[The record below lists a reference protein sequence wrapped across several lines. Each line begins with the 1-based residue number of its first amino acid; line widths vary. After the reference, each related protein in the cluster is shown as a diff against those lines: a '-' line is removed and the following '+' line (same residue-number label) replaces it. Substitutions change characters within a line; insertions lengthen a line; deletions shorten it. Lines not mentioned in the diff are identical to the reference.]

1 MAIYSLDK
9 TENFIIK
16 SKKVKRKNNVIYDYS
31 ETRYNHSQQPVVIV
45 CPIHGRFEQLPS
57 IHLSGGGCPKCFGR
71 NKTTEDFIKEA
82 TIIQKEKN
90 GDTYNY
96 KKTIF
101 ISSRQP
107 VKITCFVHGD
117 FEQTPKAHLKG
128 GRCLQCFYASQ
139 KYTTEEFIAR
149 AKIYQKEK
157 NDVVYDYCDT
167 VYTGARNNVII
178 TCFVHGKFEQTP
190 DNHLHGQ
197 GCPYCAKISRNIS
210 KSSNIKDF
218 TEKLIYFQKHE
229 IEYNYNKSVY
239 KNNYTKIIITCPI
252 HGDFMQTPQSHLSG
266 AGCPRCKESTGE
278 KSIRKYLK
286 ENNFSFDDQ
295 FTFADCKYKYV
306 LRFDFVLFNEN
317 KTCNALIEY
326 QGRQHFESI
335 EYWNGIE
342 GLKTRQA
349 KDKIKFD
356 YCQRNNI
363 PLLIIHYKDFK
374 KISDLLSEFINTLN
388 IRKQIN
394 NIEGLYK

>member
-31 ETRYNHSQQPVVIV
+31 ETIYNHSQQPVVIV

-107 VKITCFVHGD
+107 VKITCFVHG
-117 FEQTPKAHLKG
+117 
-128 GRCLQCFYASQ
+128 
-139 KYTTEEFIAR
+139 
-149 AKIYQKEK
+149 
-157 NDVVYDYCDT
+157 
-167 VYTGARNNVII
+167 
-178 TCFVHGKFEQTP
+178 KFEQTP

-218 TEKLIYFQKHE
+218 TEKLIRTRFILKKL
-229 IEYNYNKSVY
+229 NFFLD
-239 KNNYTKIIITCPI
+239 NNWQ
-252 HGDFMQTPQSHLSG
+252 GD
-266 AGCPRCKESTGE
+266 
-278 KSIRKYLK
+278 
-286 ENNFSFDDQ
+286 
-295 FTFADCKYKYV
+295 
-306 LRFDFVLFNEN
+306 
-317 KTCNALIEY
+317 
-326 QGRQHFESI
+326 
-335 EYWNGIE
+335 
-342 GLKTRQA
+342 
-349 KDKIKFD
+349 
-356 YCQRNNI
+356 
-363 PLLIIHYKDFK
+363 
-374 KISDLLSEFINTLN
+374 
-388 IRKQIN
+388 
-394 NIEGLYK
+394 